1 MFEWLDVFV
10 GESVEC
16 VFEQPFMYG
25 ISKELIFQQFERLFK
40 GGKKA
45 LNKCNKTLLFLI
57 TIKNVNAIE
66 RVMHRVMKSPSS
78 MPNGLFI
85 LWIEYIYIYIYK

>member
-16 VFEQPFMYG
+16 VFEQPFLYG

-40 GGKKA
+40 GGKKR
-45 LNKCNKTLLFLI
+45 LT
-57 TIKNVNAIE
+57 NAI
-66 RVMHRVMKSPSS
+66 RHYYF
-78 MPNGLFI
+78 L
-85 LWIEYIYIYIYK
+85 LL